1 MIISFIQITKVPEN
15 LFKNNKEL
23 LFVEFGR
30 NQITELPRY
39 LFRSNVYL
47 DEVSFILKAKL
58 NLKLRFIFNKIRWR
72 RFVEINSDR
81 IQIFES
87 LISQRITSF
96 QI

>member
-1 MIISFIQITKVPEN
+1 MIIGFIQITKVPEN

-47 DEVSFILKAKL
+47 DEVSLILKAKL
-58 NLKLRFIFNKIRWR
+58 NLKLRSIFNKIR
-72 RFVEINSDR
+72 
-81 IQIFES
+81 
-87 LISQRITSF
+87 
-96 QI
+96 

>member
-58 NLKLRFIFNKIRWR
+58 DLKLRFIFNKIR
-72 RFVEINSDR
+72 
-81 IQIFES
+81 
-87 LISQRITSF
+87 
-96 QI
+96 

>member
-47 DEVSFILKAKL
+47 DEVSLILKAKL
-58 NLKLRFIFNKIRWR
+58 NLKLRSIFNKIR
-72 RFVEINSDR
+72 
-81 IQIFES
+81 
-87 LISQRITSF
+87 
-96 QI
+96 